1 MNKMLN
7 ILYENQVIPKEL
19 NSYIQNNKNIHKYFE
34 QNFQGIKTK
43 NYCGFLQINNQAYF
57 IAPKIANDNTKNL
70 DIFIYMLIY
79 AYDIKISNEDI
90 SNFSNHQ
97 HKIFEIFIRFF
108 TDRLLSEL
116 KKGLYKKY
124 ITQNENLK
132 VLKGKYLIE
141 KNFSNFYHQNIYC
154 EFDEFSMDNEL
165 NQFFLF
171 AIKTFKKY
179 SNYSNLYKCEA
190 ILDEVEYK
198 NIDIKKLNIHFDRM
212 NKRYKHSFEIAI
224 MILNKIIPMPN
235 TSDTN
240 SFAFLFDMAIVFE
253 KFIANIY
260 KDIDINTKTQTQEDF
275 KYLHLKPDIIF
286 KNTIID
292 TKYKKVKNK
301 NDLSTQDKYQ
311 MFTYGVNFKINN
323 TMLLYP
329 KHIYDVKEYL
339 QLGEDA
345 KMIELK
351 MRSIDLDSDLKFD
364 EYISEIKN
372 RLEMIR

>member
-1 MNKMLN
+1 
-7 ILYENQVIPKEL
+7 
-19 NSYIQNNKNIHKYFE
+19 
-34 QNFQGIKTK
+34 
-43 NYCGFLQINNQAYF
+43 
-57 IAPKIANDNTKNL
+57 
-70 DIFIYMLIY
+70 
-79 AYDIKISNEDI
+79 
-90 SNFSNHQ
+90 
-97 HKIFEIFIRFF
+97 
-108 TDRLLSEL
+108 
-116 KKGLYKKY
+116 
-124 ITQNENLK
+124 
-132 VLKGKYLIE
+132 
-141 KNFSNFYHQNIYC
+141 
-154 EFDEFSMDNEL
+154 MDNEL

-253 KFIANIY
+253 NFIANIY

-339 QLGEDA
+339 QLGEDE

>member
-1 MNKMLN
+1 MLN

-253 KFIANIY
+253 NFIANIY

-339 QLGEDA
+339 QLGEDE

>member
-1 MNKMLN
+1 
-7 ILYENQVIPKEL
+7 
-19 NSYIQNNKNIHKYFE
+19 
-34 QNFQGIKTK
+34 
-43 NYCGFLQINNQAYF
+43 
-57 IAPKIANDNTKNL
+57 
-70 DIFIYMLIY
+70 MLIY
-79 AYDIKISNEDI
+79 AYDIKLSNEDI
-90 SNFSNHQ
+90 SSLSNHQ
-97 HKIFEIFIRFF
+97 HKIFEVFIRFF
-108 TDRLLSEL
+108 TDKLLSEL

-124 ITQNENLK
+124 ITKNESLK

-165 NQFFLF
+165 NKFFLF
-171 AIKTFKKY
+171 AIKTFKKH
-179 SNYSNLYKCEA
+179 SKYSNLYKCEA
-190 ILDEVEYK
+190 ILDEVSYE
-198 NIDIKKLNIHFDRM
+198 NIDLKKLNIHFDRM

-224 MILNKIIPMPN
+224 MILNKIIPIPN
-235 TSDTN
+235 SSDKN

-253 KFIANIY
+253 KFIGNIY
-260 KDIDINTKTQTQEDF
+260 KDIDISTKIQTQKNF
-275 KYLHLKPDIIF
+275 GNLQLKPDIIF

-292 TKYKKVKNK
+292 TKYKKVKNRD
-301 NDLSTQDKYQ
+301 DLSTQDKYQ
-311 MFTYGVNFKINN
+311 IFTYGVNFKINN

-339 QLGEDA
+339 QLGEDE

-372 RLEMIR
+372 RLGMIR